1 MSGVKRTVLVANIS
15 YVDADGEG
23 RVGVRGEEV
32 TVHPDGVQHFDWLQ
46 DGTPE
51 QRHAVERAAADAA
64 EKQARSA
71 KKTTAKD
78 AGTAS
83 AE

>member
-32 TVHPDGVQHFDWLQ
+32 TVHPDGVQHFDWVQ

-51 QRHAVERAAADAA
+51 HRHLVEVQAAEAA
-64 EKQARSA
+64 EKHARS